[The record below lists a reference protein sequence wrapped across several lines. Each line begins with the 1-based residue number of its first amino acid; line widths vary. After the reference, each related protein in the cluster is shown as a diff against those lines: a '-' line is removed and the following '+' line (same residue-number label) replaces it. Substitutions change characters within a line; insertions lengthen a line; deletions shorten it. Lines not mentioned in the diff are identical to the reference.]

1 MKGYVF
7 ARLGRLLPVCFLVIV
22 FNFCLVHLAPGDPVH
37 ILAGDAAT
45 PEYVANI
52 RAEFGLDQPLS
63 VQLLVYL
70 GKVLRGDLGASFL
83 NREPV
88 APLILSRVPS
98 TLLLMVTALVIA
110 LAVGVG
116 LGLLAA
122 RRPNSGADHLTRFV
136 ALAGFSLPIFWL
148 GQILLLVFALWL
160 RWLPV
165 QGMRSLREPLS
176 GFYGALDVLRHLLLP
191 ALSFAFYNIALFS
204 RLSRAAMVDVL
215 HEDFIRT
222 ARAKGL
228 RESAVFLR
236 HAFRNALL
244 PLVTVVGANVGLL
257 LMGSVLTETVFG
269 WPGLGR
275 LIYEA
280 LYGRDYPVLM
290 GVFLFVSIAV
300 VLANLATD
308 LLYARLDPRIRLR

>member
-1 MKGYVF
+1 V
-7 ARLGRLLPVCFLVIV
+7 
-22 FNFCLVHLAPGDPVH
+22 
-37 ILAGDAAT
+37 AA
-45 PEYVANI
+45 
-52 RAEFGLDQPLS
+52 
-63 VQLLVYL
+63 
-70 GKVLRGDLGASFL
+70 
-83 NREPV
+83 
-88 APLILSRVPS
+88 LILSRVPS
-98 TLLLMVTALVIA
+98 TLLLMVTALVVA
-110 LAVGVG
+110 LAAGVG

-122 RRPNSGADHLTRFV
+122 RRPNSGVDHLTRFV

-160 RWLPV
+160 GWLPV

-176 GFYGALDVLRHLLLP
+176 GLYGALDVGRHLVLP

-204 RLSRAAMVDVL
+204 RLSRTAMVDVL

-228 RESAVFLR
+228 RERAVFLR
-236 HAFRNALL
+236 HALRNALL

>member
-1 MKGYVF
+1 
-7 ARLGRLLPVCFLVIV
+7 
-22 FNFCLVHLAPGDPVH
+22 
-37 ILAGDAAT
+37 
-45 PEYVANI
+45 
-52 RAEFGLDQPLS
+52 
-63 VQLLVYL
+63 
-70 GKVLRGDLGASFL
+70 
-83 NREPV
+83 
-88 APLILSRVPS
+88 
-98 TLLLMVTALVIA
+98 
-110 LAVGVG
+110 
-116 LGLLAA
+116 
-122 RRPNSGADHLTRFV
+122 
-136 ALAGFSLPIFWL
+136 
-148 GQILLLVFALWL
+148 
-160 RWLPV
+160 
-165 QGMRSLREPLS
+165 
-176 GFYGALDVLRHLLLP
+176 
-191 ALSFAFYNIALFS
+191 
-204 RLSRAAMVDVL
+204 MVDVL